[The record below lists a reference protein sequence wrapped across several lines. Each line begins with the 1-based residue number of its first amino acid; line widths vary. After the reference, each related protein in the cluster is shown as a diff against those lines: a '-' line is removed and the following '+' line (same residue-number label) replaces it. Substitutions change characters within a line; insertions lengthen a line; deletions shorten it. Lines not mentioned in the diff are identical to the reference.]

1 MMADYFRTL
10 ARYNAWANKRLYEAC
25 AGLPDAEYRKPRQA
39 FFGSLHG
46 TLNHIMVGD
55 RVWLGRIEGK
65 PSGVRSLDQILYDDL
80 ASLRAAREAED
91 ERIKSTVA
99 PLSDADLGKI
109 LRYRTLAHPQTEMAT
124 PLHLVF
130 GHMFNHET
138 HHRGQAHCL
147 LSQAGVSPPPLDLIF
162 YLRDGG

>member
-10 ARYNAWANKRLYEAC
+10 GQYNGWANRRLYDAC
-25 AGLPDAEYRKPRQA
+25 AALPDVEYRKSRQA

-55 RVWLGRIEGK
+55 RIWLGRIEGK
-65 PSGVRSLDQILYDDL
+65 PWGVKSLDQVLYDDM
-80 ASLRAAREAED
+80 AGLRAAREGDD
-91 ERIKSTVA
+91 ERIRSIVA
-99 PLSDADLGKI
+99 RLSDADLGKVVS
-109 LRYRTLAHPQTEMAT
+109 YRTVSSPQTEMAT
-124 PLHLVF
+124 PLHLVL
-130 GHMFNHET
+130 GHMFNHQT

-162 YLRDGG
+162 YLRDEG